1 MQTTS
6 SRTLRALAIMTA
18 ASATVLPAMAAPML
32 GVERPIATTSLI
44 EKAQVGI
51 YFGFGD
57 PYYRPYRPYYRPYYG
72 YRRYYD
78 SPPPVTYY
86 ETRPYVA
93 RPAPAPYGDPDA
105 IARCASQF
113 RSFNANT
120 GTYITYEGE
129 ERLCPYLR

>member
-1 MQTTS
+1 MRTS
-6 SRTLRALAIMTA
+6 MICASIA
-18 ASATVLPAMAAPML
+18 ASIAAGAGAAP
-32 GVERPIATTSLI
+32 VSAAPSNSIEHRPQAAAVV
-44 EKAQVGI
+44 EKAQVGV

-78 SPPPVTYY
+78 GSPPVTYY
-86 ETRPYVA
+86 ESRPYVA
-93 RPAPAPYGDPDA
+93 RPAPRPYGDPDG